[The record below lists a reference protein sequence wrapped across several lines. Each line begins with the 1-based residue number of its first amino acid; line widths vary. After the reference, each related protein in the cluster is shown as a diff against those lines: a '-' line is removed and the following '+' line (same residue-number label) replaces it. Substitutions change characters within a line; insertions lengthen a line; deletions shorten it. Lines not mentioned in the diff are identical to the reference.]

1 MSRSTCTLFFNHIV
15 TSPWLLLKVV
25 KLLFDK
31 TVEKAEPYLKRKVGM
46 MGMDKSRSGRSGDCS
61 PYNIKQKEKLSMGMS
76 IIVNIK
82 LSVQNILFG
91 GGGIN
96 GKKVDSIHFQ
106 HLSPFFLSFSLQIIH
121 LKNVNVYTF

>member
-91 GGGIN
+91 GEGIN
-96 GKKVDSIHFQ
+96 GKKLI
-106 HLSPFFLSFSLQIIH
+106 P
-121 LKNVNVYTF
+121 YTFNILAHFFYHFHGKLSI